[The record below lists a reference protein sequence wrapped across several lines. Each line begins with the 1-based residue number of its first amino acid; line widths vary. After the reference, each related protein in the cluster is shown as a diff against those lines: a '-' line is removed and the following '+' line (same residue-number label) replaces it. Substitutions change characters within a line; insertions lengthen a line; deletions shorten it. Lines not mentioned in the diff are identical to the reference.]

1 MSKTSCHNHYEK
13 LQETDNYWQQKHCA
27 SLHSH
32 LLFIVFTNFMWS
44 LHAVVFVIWYA
55 VILFQ
60 YRCYLR
66 RREKDYS
73 NNITFSEWTCYL
85 CQPLRNILKIDLTE
99 MMACPKK
106 VVKLIQFSLQLLLLL
121 LLAGIYR
128 TIIVWRSTLEFN
140 FFWIKSKKLLY
151 MSCNIMMN
159 MIELKFLEMKW
170 KCWNHK
176 FDRSL
181 FCQ

>member
-1 MSKTSCHNHYEK
+1 M
-13 LQETDNYWQQKHCA
+13 
-27 SLHSH
+27 
-32 LLFIVFTNFMWS
+32 
-44 LHAVVFVIWYA
+44 FVIWYA

-140 FFWIKSKKLLY
+140 FFLNEFYTVVIY
-151 MSCNIMMN
+151 VMQHNDEYDR
-159 MIELKFLEMKW
+159 IEIVERKW
-170 KCWNHK
+170 KSWNHN
-176 FDRSL
+176 FDNLISTPKQKLSIINLVFFYIVIVAMHFYYRICIL
-181 FCQ
+181 MLLAKTK

>member
-1 MSKTSCHNHYEK
+1 M
-13 LQETDNYWQQKHCA
+13 
-27 SLHSH
+27 
-32 LLFIVFTNFMWS
+32 
-44 LHAVVFVIWYA
+44 FVIWYA

-140 FFWIKSKKLLY
+140 FFLNKIYTVVIYVLQHNDEY
-151 MSCNIMMN
+151 DR
-159 MIELKFLEMKW
+159 IEIVERKW
-170 KCWNHK
+170 KSWNHN
-176 FDRSL
+176 FDIISTPKQKL
-181 FCQ
+181 SIINLVFFYIVIVAMHFYYWICILMLLAKTK